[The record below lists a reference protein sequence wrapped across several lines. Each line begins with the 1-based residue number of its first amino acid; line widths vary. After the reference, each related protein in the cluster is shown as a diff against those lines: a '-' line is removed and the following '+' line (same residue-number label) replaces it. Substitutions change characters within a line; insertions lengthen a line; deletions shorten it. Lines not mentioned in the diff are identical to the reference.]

1 MKEFLT
7 KSLILV
13 FGLGVAMSFTAC
25 HSEGSDAQEQSADVS
40 VKHSISGTILKAD
53 GTPLTGATVKINNST
68 VTVSGVSGNA
78 FSKKGLADGNYVI
91 EIACANYKSI
101 TETVALQVK
110 NIDGKQAAQ
119 NLEKVYYLSE
129 NVTTTVPS
137 ISGTAQT
144 GDDITLATTQHKY
157 ADGNN
162 NANTT
167 DEEISVHAETPMVT
181 GDPTDPTS
189 EIGDVEKQIKDQIA
203 ELEKAG
209 KSTDGV
215 TGVSD
220 FKITLTNITSLE
232 DAKAVAVANHV
243 ATSRMTRATTAMPD
257 GNELLAGVAVNA
269 GPYAVTLPAGKPFVV
284 KVKIPDEVKGAI
296 TLFRYLTGDSWTK
309 IPMDVPSPAE
319 DIEGIDIETPGYIII
334 KLKTVQTQS
343 FGFGVIVNETSA
355 EPQYEDIYATPLE
368 SGSVAR
374 TVPSMPYQ
382 AKSGVVM
389 TQATQSALTDFLRKI
404 VIRKYGTRIVKEAKL
419 EDKSYI
425 FDPVYTMHAN
435 GTLYLQGWQAV
446 KVTNFSVKNSTASF
460 TATEYGDIFV
470 APYEVWTEPEEPVVH
485 GGGSN

>member
-53 GTPLTGATVKINNST
+53 GTALTGATVKINNST
-68 VTVSGVSGNA
+68 VTVSGNA

-129 NVTTTVPS
+129 NVTTTGKG

-144 GDDITLATTQHKY
+144 SDDITLATTQHKD
-157 ADGNN
+157 ADGN

-167 DEEISVHAETPMVT
+167 NEEISVHAETPMVT

-189 EIGDVEKQIKDQIA
+189 EIGDVDKQIKDQIA
-203 ELEKAG
+203 QLEAAG

-296 TLFRYLTGDSWTK
+296 TLFRTFKGDSWTK
-309 IPMDVPSPAE
+309 IDMDDPSAAA
-319 DIEGIDIETPGYIII
+319 DIESIDKNTTSGVIII

-355 EPQYEDIYATPLE
+355 DPQYEDIYATPLE
-368 SGSVAR
+368 SGSAAR
-374 TVPSMPYQ
+374 TVPSMAYQ

-389 TQATQSALTDFLRKI
+389 TQTTQSALTDFLRKI

-419 EDKSYI
+419 VEKSYI

-435 GTLYLQGWQAV
+435 GTLYLQGWQTV
-446 KVTNFSVKNSTASF
+446 QVTNFSVKNSTASF

-470 APYEVWTEPEEPVVH
+470 APYEVWTETEEPVVH